1 MCFYENPVS
10 PGPTPSGLT
19 SLLLHPVCEPA
30 VIYLWFLVFLFL
42 SFGLC
47 VSASGSSFHLSC
59 RLYLPCLSLS
69 ISLTPRLPLC
79 LCGAL
84 FSLGEETLAGSPLL
98 FSRICP
104 HVWLNQACHSLWKS
118 DRHFP
123 LVCVD
128 SHLGEG
134 LCWTAAF
141 CPGVMMATS
150 HPAPSLTLDILSN
163 SVESWSLPFY
173 TISSVPFWLRAA

>member
-1 MCFYENPVS
+1 MRIQSAQAPL
-10 PGPTPSGLT
+10 P
-19 SLLLHPVCEPA
+19 
-30 VIYLWFLVFLFL
+30 LVLPL
-42 SFGLC
+42 SRFTLS
-47 VSASGSSFHLSC
+47 VNLQSSISGSSSFCFYPLVSVS
-59 RLYLPCLSLS
+59 LPLALASTCPVGSICLCLSLS

-79 LCGAL
+79 LCGPL

-123 LVCVD
+123 LVFVD

-134 LCWTAAF
+134 LGWRAVF
-141 CPGVMMATS
+141 CPGVMTATS

-163 SVESWSLPFY
+163 SIESWSLPFH